1 MKGRTK
7 LIIALLALTLVAA
20 VAVSQTVK
28 RIHRRGM
35 GFEQHM
41 LGMMTD
47 YLDLTD
53 AQQAQVKQ
61 IFENE
66 KPNITP
72 LMQQLKQA
80 HQQMRQLEESGA
92 FDEAKVRALAS
103 QQSQAITELIV
114 EKAKIK
120 SQIFN
125 VLTPEQ
131 KAKAVRF
138 MNRHEQ
144 RMGRHFHDLEQGPA
158 PEAPTKQ

>member
-7 LIIALLALTLVAA
+7 LIIALLAVTLVAA

-28 RIHRRGM
+28 RIHHGM

-66 KPNITP
+66 KPNITS

-92 FDEAKVRALAS
+92 FDEAKVRTLAS
-103 QQSQAITELIV
+103 QQSQTLTELIV

-138 MNRHEQ
+138 MDRHEQ
-144 RMGRHFHDLEQGPA
+144 RMGRHFHDLEQGSA